1 MTCSIRNG
9 LQTFEPAL
17 MNTRLPAWKPAF
29 CLKTR
34 RQKMKGDF
42 SRETFDTRK
51 HFSRVLMQQG
61 RVQLDADWNE
71 QNAILLHY
79 LRTLARDI
87 LGPHAGPA
95 NPGERGFEIITN
107 KTHADFDHIILKPP
121 IEDSRKEELKN
132 AVSDGNVIIC
142 PGRYY
147 VEGIL
152 VENDQAILYTEQLG
166 LGAENQPTLEAIRNC
181 NDGLLFYLD
190 VWERHITH
198 VEDADIREV
207 ALGGPDTSSRAQVV
221 WQVKV
226 LFGDSTFWPRNGSS
240 PEKRIEDFNLPSL
253 GTGKLR
259 ARIGNSD
266 HMADQ
271 LCVISPHSRY
281 RGAENQLY
289 RVEIHSG
296 GVTCDPGA
304 GSPVTFKWSR
314 ENGSVTFP
322 IVKVRETTI
331 RLEQTVMLE
340 HLGRDQSLSLK
351 PGDWVEYIDERI
363 AMSAEAGPLVKV
375 KTINS
380 ADLTVTLSVST
391 DTVLPFNSE
400 LERGKK
406 LHPFLRRWD
415 HSGEGCINGALK
427 VKGEGEVKNGWIDLE
442 DGIQFGFSREGDYR
456 VGDYWLIPA
465 RVVTGDVEWPHEV
478 NAKGEL
484 IRDDNQKPI
493 PASVGPVGPRHY
505 YAPLLLIQPGSDS
518 QDCRRLIC

>member
-1 MTCSIRNG
+1 
-9 LQTFEPAL
+9 
-17 MNTRLPAWKPAF
+17 
-29 CLKTR
+29 
-34 RQKMKGDF
+34 
-42 SRETFDTRK
+42 
-51 HFSRVLMQQG
+51 
-61 RVQLDADWNE
+61 
-71 QNAILLHY
+71 
-79 LRTLARDI
+79 
-87 LGPHAGPA
+87 
-95 NPGERGFEIITN
+95 
-107 KTHADFDHIILKPP
+107 
-121 IEDSRKEELKN
+121 LKN
-132 AVSDGNVIIC
+132 AVSDGNVIIG

-152 VENDQAILYTEQLG
+152 VENDRAILYTEQLG
-166 LGAENQPTLEAIRNC
+166 LGAENQPKLEAIRNC

-198 VEDADIREV
+198 VEDANIREV

-226 LFGDSTFWPRNGSS
+226 LFGDSPFCPRNGSS
-240 PEKRIEDFNLPSL
+240 PEKPVEDFSLPSL

-351 PGDWVEYIDERI
+351 PGDWV
-363 AMSAEAGPLVKV
+363 
-375 KTINS
+375 
-380 ADLTVTLSVST
+380 
-391 DTVLPFNSE
+391 
-400 LERGKK
+400 
-406 LHPFLRRWD
+406 
-415 HSGEGCINGALK
+415 
-427 VKGEGEVKNGWIDLE
+427 
-442 DGIQFGFSREGDYR
+442 
-456 VGDYWLIPA
+456 
-465 RVVTGDVEWPHEV
+465 
-478 NAKGEL
+478 
-484 IRDDNQKPI
+484 
-493 PASVGPVGPRHY
+493 
-505 YAPLLLIQPGSDS
+505 
-518 QDCRRLIC
+518 